1 MPNLHGNFSAKTV
14 TETVVNVPGN
24 AWSALPTTAQVGRNY
39 MEVLNKGENK
49 LYLSFDNVDS
59 NGATRAVVDRGAI
72 GGGETRGLPIQ
83 DNLTLFGRSDP
94 NVGGTRVIVTEY
106 R

>member
-1 MPNLHGNFSAKTV
+1 MPYGNFSAKTV
-14 TETVVNVPGN
+14 AETRVDVPGN
-24 AWSALPTTAQVGRNY
+24 AWQLLPTTNLVDRHY
-39 MEVLNKGENK
+39 VEVFNKGENK

-59 NGATRAVVDRGAI
+59 DGTIRSVKDRGAI
-72 GGGETRGLPIQ
+72 GGGEIKGFPIQ